1 MSEPFFLQR
10 KSVIFFLMPIK
21 NKLIVKIKRLNLK
34 KIKHIHKRKLFKT
47 ALFIFLFLSC
57 VVCGVVLGFYKAI
70 LQNLPDI
77 AQLEE
82 WEPSK
87 ITYIYSDEQEVV
99 GEYALEKRVE
109 VSYEQIPEILKNAI
123 IATEDPRFYEHKGID
138 FRGILRAIKEDI
150 KLIFTPRKL
159 HGGSTI
165 SQQLITRLMLHRR
178 QTLRRKLKEV
188 ILALQLERKYSKEEI
203 FTLYCNQFYLG
214 HGAYGVET
222 AAQLYFDKS
231 VSELSLSEA
240 ALVAGIFRGPGV
252 YSPYENP
259 DGTLRRRD
267 HVLNR
272 MKEEGYISEVECETT
287 KEEPM
292 NVLPLHRMNSDF
304 AAYFKEEIR
313 KHLESNYGA
322 DALYTQGLKVYSTLN
337 PTLQEYAEESL
348 KKQLHV
354 LDKRQGW
361 RKDKPNL
368 IEKGVE
374 NLEEIQER
382 LFIRVEDKE
391 SREEY
396 LSSWLKTDLEEADI
410 LEAVVLEV
418 ERSNAKVKVKD
429 YTGILTNKN
438 IAWTKTNNLKNLV
451 RRGDVILV
459 KIEKIDAEKKEFQ
472 ASLDQE
478 PKLEGAVLAIEPQTG
493 QIKVMVGGYSF
504 HRSKWNNATQA
515 MRQAGSVIKPMLYT
529 AALENG
535 FTPAD
540 RIVDEPTNFI
550 DKWSGETWSPPNYDG
565 KYKGSV
571 TVRQGLEESRNIVT
585 AKLLEYISPQI
596 GVEYCQKFGIT
607 APIYPYLSLSL
618 GAFEVKMIELVSA
631 FTTFPNKGI
640 RIMPYFIS
648 RIEDKDGNILE
659 EAKIESQEVISPQM
673 AFIIT
678 NLLRG
683 VVQRG
688 TAWQAGPLENN
699 LCGKTGTTD
708 DWADAW
714 FIGFSP
720 SLVVGVWIGHKAERI
735 SIGDRQ
741 SGAVAALPVFIDFFD
756 RVIEEKKMKAE
767 EAGVEYQWEEFEVP
781 PHLVQKTI
789 DRKTGLIATPICL
802 FPINEYFLPGKIPDR
817 FCSYDDHMLTYD
829 YYEILKAEKE

>member
-1 MSEPFFLQR
+1 
-10 KSVIFFLMPIK
+10 MPIK
-21 NKLIVKIKRLNLK
+21 NKLVIKVKWFSLKRL
-34 KIKHIHKRKLFKT
+34 KHLHKRKFFKT
-47 ALFIFLFLSC
+47 ALFVFLFFS
-57 VVCGVVLGFYKAI
+57 VIVCGIVIGFYKAI

-77 AQLEE
+77 SQLEE

-87 ITYIYSDEQEVV
+87 ITYIFSDDGEVV
-99 GEYALEKRVE
+99 GEYALEKRIE
-109 VSYEQIPEILKNAI
+109 VSYDQIPMILKDAI

-159 HGGSTI
+159 QGGSTI

-178 QTLRRKLKEV
+178 QTLSRKLKEA
-188 ILALQLERKYSKEEI
+188 ILALQLERRYRKEEI

-231 VSELSLSEA
+231 VSELTLSEA
-240 ALVAGIFRGPGV
+240 ALITGIFRGPGV

-259 DGTLRRRD
+259 EGTLRRRN

-272 MKEEGYISEVECETT
+272 MREEGYIPEEECEAT
-287 KEEPM
+287 KKEPM
-292 NVLPLHRMNSDF
+292 NVLPLHRTNSDF
-304 AAYFKEEIR
+304 ASYFKEEIR
-313 KHLESNYGA
+313 KHLEKNYGS
-322 DALYTQGLKVYSTLN
+322 DALYTQGLKVSSTLN
-337 PTLQEYAEESL
+337 PTYQRYAEESL

-354 LDKRQGW
+354 LDKREGW

-368 IEKGVE
+368 LEKGVE
-374 NLEEIQER
+374 DLEGIDEP
-382 LFIRVEDKE
+382 LFVESINKDT
-391 SREEY
+391 REEF
-396 LSSWLKTDLEEADI
+396 LSSWIKTSLEAEDI
-410 LEAVVLEV
+410 IEAVVLAV
-418 ERSNAKVKVKD
+418 EKRNSTVKVKD
-429 YTGILTNKN
+429 YTGTITNNN
-438 IAWTKTNNLKNLV
+438 IARWTKTDNLQNIIK
-451 RRGDVILV
+451 RGDVILI
-459 KIEKIDAEKKEFQ
+459 KIEKVDEAKKEFQ

-504 HRSKWNNATQA
+504 HRSQWNNATQA
-515 MRQAGSVIKPMLYT
+515 MRQAGSVIKPILYT

-540 RIVDEPTNFI
+540 RIVDEPTDFI
-550 DKWSGETWSPPNYDG
+550 DKWSGEPWSPPNYDG

-585 AKLLEYISPQI
+585 AKLLEYISPQV
-596 GVEYCQKFGIT
+596 GVEYCQRFGIT
-607 APIYPYLSLSL
+607 SSIYPFLSLAL
-618 GAFEVKMIELVSA
+618 GSFEVKMIELVSA
-631 FTTFPNKGI
+631 FTVFPNKGI
-640 RIMPYFIS
+640 RVTPYFIS
-648 RIEDKDGNILE
+648 RIEDRDGNILE
-659 EAKIESQEVISPQM
+659 EAKIESEEVISPQM
-673 AFIIT
+673 AFMIT
-678 NLLRG
+678 NILRG

-688 TAWQAGPLENN
+688 TAWQAASLEDN

-720 SLVVGVWIGHKAERI
+720 SLVVGVWIGHKEERI

-756 RVIEEKKMKAE
+756 RLIKDKKKQAE
-767 EAGVEYQWEEFEVP
+767 EAGVQYQWEEFEVP
-781 PHLVQKTI
+781 PHLVSKTI

-802 FPINEYFLPGKIPDR
+802 FPIVEYFLPGKVPDR

-829 YYEILKAEKE
+829 YYETLKKEDQ